1 MKEII
6 IGMGCMSRKEIVLIT
21 DGKQLFFCLLCYLT
35 GQYAATKHVENAH
48 FHSIRMNQSMC
59 LLLSVSVFGTYIS
72 VFLIKL
78 EIHCISRYTV
88 SHTPARC

>member
-6 IGMGCMSRKEIVLIT
+6 VGMGCMSRKEIVLIT

-35 GQYAATKHVENAH
+35 GQYAATEHVENAR

-59 LLLSVSVFGTYIS
+59 LLLPVSVFSTYIS
-72 VFLIKL
+72 VFLIK
-78 EIHCISRYTV
+78 
-88 SHTPARC
+88 